1 MVIVEKI
8 VNFIYIHFIHICMTE
23 ETNNRLVFRATE
35 IQYKRLNQLLIN
47 ASQYKTMSE
56 LLRHIVEIGLKQLE
70 GGNDGRDKGTK
81 K

>member
-1 MVIVEKI
+1 
-8 VNFIYIHFIHICMTE
+8 MTE